1 MRRMGSIS
9 SGFNCL
15 DAADPAIL
23 EPDLDAV
30 RMVCGAGKNIFD
42 DPPGLFAAVL
52 VLLEDDGDGLSRID
66 IFAVTGGQNFTPTC
80 L

>member
-1 MRRMGSIS
+1 MG

-15 DAADPAIL
+15 DAADPTVL
-23 EPDLDAV
+23 ESDLDAV
-30 RMVCGAGKNIFD
+30 RMVCGTGQNIFD

-66 IFAVTGGQNFTPTC
+66 IFALAGGQNFAPTC